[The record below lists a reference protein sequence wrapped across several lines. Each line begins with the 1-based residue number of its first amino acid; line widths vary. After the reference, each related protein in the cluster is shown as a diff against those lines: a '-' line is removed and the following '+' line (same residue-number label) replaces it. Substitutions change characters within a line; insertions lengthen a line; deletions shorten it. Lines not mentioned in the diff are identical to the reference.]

1 MPEILRNLTRRKL
14 RSTLTISGIVIG
26 IFALT
31 TMGAMASHF
40 NALLS
45 GGVKY
50 AGSSID
56 VGAPQGQQAALLPL
70 STMDQLKAVNGVDAI
85 YPRYSFV
92 ADPSAGVSFGPP
104 DMIAYFDPNAMA
116 RTGLDLTLASGR
128 QLNQAGAG
136 EVVLGSSMA
145 NEFKKKIG
153 DTIDLPV
160 KPKDAQP
167 GFVTHTFKVVGILNS
182 TGTAP
187 DTMALVSA
195 GDSRMLLADSLP
207 PQVRS
212 AIDITQVAMGFM
224 VFGKPGTSTAQ
235 LDQIAQNINQ
245 QVPGVTA
252 IKPSVTVAGFQSIN
266 TTMTAVMT
274 GSALLALV
282 IGGLSVVNT
291 MIMAVSERTREIGLK
306 KALGAHTGRVLRE
319 YLMEAA
325 TIGLIGGVA
334 GYLLGV
340 VLTTAANILGRSS
353 NLDLFLIT
361 PQLTALAIGFAV
373 GLGVVAGII
382 PALRAARLEPV
393 TALRTSN

>member
-1 MPEILRNLTRRKL
+1 MIEILRNLARRKL
-14 RSTLTISGIVIG
+14 RSGLTISGIVIG

-40 NALLS
+40 NALLG
-45 GGVKY
+45 GGVRY
-50 AGSSID
+50 AGSSIA
-56 VGAPQGQQAALLPL
+56 VGPPTGQQAALLPL
-70 STMDQLKAVNGVDAI
+70 STIDQLKAVDGVDAV
-85 YPRYSFV
+85 YPRYTFD
-92 ADPSAGVSFGPP
+92 ANPSAGVSFGPP
-104 DMIAYFDPNAMA
+104 DMIAYMDPDAMV
-116 RTGLDLTLASGR
+116 RSGLNMSFASGR
-128 QLNQAGAG
+128 QLNQQGSG
-136 EVVLGSSMA
+136 EVVLGTNLA
-145 NEFKKKIG
+145 NEFKKNVG

-167 GFVTHTFKVVGILNS
+167 GFVNHTYRVVGILNT

-187 DTMALVSA
+187 DTMAFVSGSDA
-195 GDSRMLLADSLP
+195 RVLLADSLP
-207 PQVRS
+207 AQVRS
-212 AIDITQVAMGFM
+212 AIDVSQVAMGFM
-224 VFGKPGTSTAQ
+224 VFGKPGTTTAQ
-235 LDQIAQNINQ
+235 LDTIAEAINR

-252 IKPSVTVAGFQSIN
+252 VKPSVTVASFQSIN
-266 TTMTAVMT
+266 QTMTAVMT

-325 TIGLIGGVA
+325 LIGLIGGVA
-334 GYLLGV
+334 GFLLGAA
-340 VLTTAANILGRSS
+340 LTTIVNYVGRSS
-353 NLDLFLIT
+353 NLEIFLIT
-361 PQLTALAIGFAV
+361 PQLIALCVGFAV

-393 TALRTSN
+393 AALRTSN